1 MDSSDSPSSFTVN
14 AKRRDITASKSRGG
28 AGGETKWEPSQVESI
43 AKVVKRRKF
52 FGPTRSFEPSSR
64 LSLTSLKRKGK
75 QKEGTDEAEAYLTT
89 KKL

>member
-14 AKRRDITASKSRGG
+14 AKRRDITASKS
-28 AGGETKWEPSQVESI
+28 GGEGGERKWETSQVESI

-75 QKEGTDEAEAYLTT
+75 GKEGTDEAEAYLTT